1 MTQKKKEILFLVLPI
16 ICAIVALSSAVGVG
30 VAISWIGDM
39 KEIVETR
46 IPEPTQQPQPV
57 ETEQATPAPTYVP
70 SPEPAVENSAQTKP
84 APTEQP
90 KQKAVAEPVYKQETP
105 KPAEQP
111 KPEVKREITV
121 YVTKY
126 GECYHDNRNCYH
138 IKNREVT
145 ALSLSEA
152 KKLYRPCSHCAG

>member
-46 IPEPTQQPQPV
+46 IPEPAQQTQPV
-57 ETEQATPAPTYVP
+57 ETEQATPTPTYVP
-70 SPEPAVENSAQTKP
+70 SPEPAVENSAQPKP
-84 APTEQP
+84 EAAEQP
-90 KQKAVAEPVYKQETP
+90 KQEAAAEPAQKQETP

-111 KPEVKREITV
+111 KPEAKQEITV
-121 YVTKY
+121 YVSKY
-126 GECYHDNRNCYH
+126 GECYHNDRNCYH
-138 IKNREVT
+138 IRKSEVT

>member
-1 MTQKKKEILFLVLPI
+1 MTQKKKNIVFLVLSI

-39 KEIVETR
+39 KEIVEMR
-46 IPEPTQQPQPV
+46 IPEPAQQPQPI
-57 ETEQATPAPTYVP
+57 ETEQATPMPTYVP
-70 SPEPAVENSAQTKP
+70 SPEPAVENSAQTKSGE
-84 APTEQP
+84 AESP
-90 KQKAVAEPVYKQETP
+90 KQKAVAEPAAKS
-105 KPAEQP
+105 AEQP